1 MRKML
6 IAIALISLFAG
17 CGASRA
23 YKVTFA
29 DGTTDY
35 YELDYRPKKGAKYIV
50 AGGETIIGVES
61 IEKVK

>member
-1 MRKML
+1 MRKMI
-6 IAIALISLFAG
+6 IAIALISLLAG
-17 CGASRA
+17 CRASRA
-23 YKVTFA
+23 YKVTFT

-50 AGGETIIGVES
+50 SGGETIIGVES